1 MEDHGTIGD
10 GRNIARTATEAVKEG
25 EIQQYLQSLEVEVN
39 VLRES
44 VGYLLARLKPIIQE
58 REETESSN
66 AEAADKV
73 GLAYPRTVIGSQIG
87 STIDTVRVISRVVQR
102 TEKDLGL

>member
-1 MEDHGTIGD
+1 MEDQGTIGG
-10 GRNIARTATEAVKEG
+10 GRNLARTATDVIKEG
-25 EIQQYLQSLEVEVN
+25 EIQEYLQSLEVEVN

-44 VGYLLARLKPIIQE
+44 VGDLVARLKPIIQE
-58 REETESSN
+58 RDETESSN

-73 GLAYPRTVIGSQIG
+73 GLAYPRTVIGSQIDR
-87 STIDTVRVISRVVQR
+87 TIGTIRVISRVVQR